1 MSYCSFRC
9 FLFFFSSRR
18 RHTRCALVTGVQT
31 CALPVSGAWIADAGA
46 IGCNGDHDFHS
57 LPKISTSIDVRV
69 RTLKSPGERDL
80 AFSMQL
86 IVEAGIDRVHRN
98 RMVHA
103 HAAGKLAEYHRL
115 LLAETERIRPGQRPS
130 ARRNGRASCRE
141 RG

>member
-1 MSYCSFRC
+1 MIRRPPRSTRTYTLFPYTTLFR
-9 FLFFFSSRR
+9 S
-18 RHTRCALVTGVQT
+18 
-31 CALPVSGAWIADAGA
+31 A

-80 AFSMQL
+80 AFRMQL

-115 LLAETERIRPGQRPS
+115 LLAETERIRHGQRPS
-130 ARRNGRASCRE
+130 ARQASLVE
-141 RG
+141 HE